1 MRNFLLLLFAVFAL
15 VGCQKQSATPPSAS
29 ANAKTYKIHGIVQSV
44 DKAAKT
50 ALIKH
55 DPIPEMPGMEMGM
68 TMEFPVRGP
77 QLEVMTPG
85 STIDG
90 DLVVDNQAQATPQT
104 DPSRADSTQT
114 YWIEN
119 VVVSAPADPSAVPVN
134 NNFAQV
140 GQPVPDFTLTNQDGK
155 PVSLHDF
162 KGKALA
168 ITFIYARCPL
178 PDYCTRMSTNFSNL
192 AMQLQS
198 DPDKDKVRLLTI
210 SFDPENDTPA
220 KLKAY
225 GIGYMGNDKNYK
237 FDTWQLAV
245 GKDAD
250 VRKIADFFGM
260 EYHTDENDKAKI
272 NHTLVTAV
280 IDPSGKVMRIFT
292 GNSWTTAQLLAE
304 MKSSV
309 LS

>member
-1 MRNFLLLLFAVFAL
+1 MRYFLFFLLTALLLAS
-15 VGCQKQSATPPSAS
+15 CKTKPTTPPPAS
-29 ANAKTYKIHGIVQSV
+29 PHAKTYKIHGTVKSV
-44 DKAAKT
+44 DKPAKT
-50 ALIKH
+50 ILLKH
-55 DPIPEMPGMEMGM
+55 DPIPGYMEDGM
-68 TMEFPVRGP
+68 TMEFPVRAEP
-77 QLEVMTPG
+77 LWSVITPG

-90 DLVVDNQAQATPQT
+90 DLVVDNQA
-104 DPSRADSTQT
+104 TQPF
-114 YWIEN
+114 WIEN
-119 VVVSAPADPSAVPVN
+119 VIVSAPADPNQVPVN
-134 NNFAQV
+134 GNFAQI

-155 PVSLHDF
+155 AVSLHEF
-162 KGKALA
+162 KGKSLA

-178 PDYCTRMSTNFSNL
+178 PDYCTRMSTNFSNIATRL
-192 AMQLQS
+192 AS

-210 SFDPENDTPA
+210 SFDPQNDTPA

-245 GKDAD
+245 GKDAE

-280 IDPSGKVMRIFT
+280 IGPDGKVTKIFT
-292 GNSWTTAQLLAE
+292 GNSWTTQQLLTE
-304 MKSSV
+304 LKSAAG
-309 LS
+309 

>member
-1 MRNFLLLLFAVFAL
+1 MRYFIFVLFAALAL
-15 VGCQKQSATPPSAS
+15 VGCQKKAATPAPAS
-29 ANAKTYKIHGIVQSV
+29 PNAKTYKIHGTVQSV
-44 DKAAKT
+44 DKSAKT

-68 TMEFPVRGP
+68 TMEFPVHGP
-77 QLEVMTPG
+77 QIDVMTPG

-90 DLVVDNQAQATPQT
+90 DLVVDNTAKEPF
-104 DPSRADSTQT
+104 
-114 YWIEN
+114 WIEN
-119 VVVSAPADPSAVPVN
+119 VVVSAPADPSKVPVN
-134 NNFAQV
+134 DKFAQV

-178 PDYCTRMSTNFSNL
+178 PDYCTRMSTNFSSL
-192 AMQLQS
+192 AMQLAS
-198 DPDKDKVRLLTI
+198 DPDKDKLRLLTI

-225 GIGYMGNDKNYK
+225 GIGYMGNDTHYK

-260 EYHTDENDKAKI
+260 EYHTDENDRAKI

-280 IDPSGKVMRIFT
+280 IGPDGTVTKIFT
-292 GNSWTTAQLLAE
+292 GNSWTTAQLLTE
-304 MKSSV
+304 LKSAANS
-309 LS
+309 

>member
-1 MRNFLLLLFAVFAL
+1 MRYFLFLLFAALAFA
-15 VGCQKQSATPPSAS
+15 GCEKQAAAPPAS
-29 ANAKTYKIHGIVQSV
+29 LNAKTYKIRGTVQSV
-44 DKAAKT
+44 DKPNKT
-50 ALIKH
+50 VLLKH
-55 DPIPEMPGMEMGM
+55 DPIPDMPGMEMGM
-68 TMEFPVRGP
+68 TMEFPVHAD
-77 QLEVMTPG
+77 QVWDVLTPG

-90 DLVVDNQAQATPQT
+90 DLVVDSAAAQP
-104 DPSRADSTQT
+104 

-119 VVVSAPADPSAVPVN
+119 LIVSAPADPSQVPVN

-140 GQPVPDFTLTNQDGK
+140 GQAVPDFTLTNQDGK

-178 PDYCTRMSTNFSNL
+178 PDYCTRMSTNFSNI
-192 AMQLQS
+192 AMQLQN
-198 DPDKDKVRLLTI
+198 DPDRDKIRLLTI

-225 GIGYMGNDKNYK
+225 GIGYMANDKNYK

-245 GKDAD
+245 GRDAD

-280 IDPSGKVMRIFT
+280 IDPSGKVTRIFT
-292 GNSWTTAQLLAE
+292 GNSWTTAQLLE
-304 MKSSV
+304 ELKSAAAK
-309 LS
+309 